1 VRFAHLPP
9 SCAVSL
15 APSFSPLLVPP
26 CPPPFPYTTLF
37 RSVDEPFAFVVL
49 HPVDHAPH
57 LHVHVGVVGVG
68 RRHRDP
74 VVPLQVLELLSCRG
88 LAELEVLAV
97 PIDPHGAGVWFAL
110 GSERGHVTQ
119 CGLAQCFLLLLRKTH
134 ALPFFRWCVVQLS
147 STPPHALGHTA
158 TRPRTVERY
167 RARSGLS
174 FPFSQGLWC
183 SIDRRCWWDFQ
194 DSALVGLAPS
204 SEKIAFLAAGAG
216 ASRRKGRWTYGN
228 RNARTRGF
236 LKISH
241 SPRAGELESVHP
253 GKPLDCFPPN
263 AQTGRIRKKG
273 PTYPMNTH
281 RGSPQ
286 DRREHAATSST

>member
-1 VRFAHLPP
+1 PHSSPRSVARAGHAP
-9 SCAVSL
+9 SHDRAVSATHEPLRAHVHDHAFL
-15 APSFSPLLVPP
+15 ARTVPRVVGPEILVGH
-26 CPPPFPYTTLF
+26 L
-37 RSVDEPFAFVVL
+37 VDEPFAFVVL

-57 LHVHVGVVGVG
+57 LHIHVGVVGVG

-74 VVPLQVLELLSCRG
+74 VVPLQVLERLSCRG

-97 PIDPHGAGVWFAL
+97 PIDPPGAGVWLAL
-110 GSERGHVTQ
+110 GSQRGHVTK
-119 CGLAQCFLLLLRKTH
+119 CGLAQYFLLLLRKTH

-216 ASRRKGRWTYGN
+216 
-228 RNARTRGF
+228 
-236 LKISH
+236 
-241 SPRAGELESVHP
+241 
-253 GKPLDCFPPN
+253 
-263 AQTGRIRKKG
+263 
-273 PTYPMNTH
+273 
-281 RGSPQ
+281 
-286 DRREHAATSST
+286 